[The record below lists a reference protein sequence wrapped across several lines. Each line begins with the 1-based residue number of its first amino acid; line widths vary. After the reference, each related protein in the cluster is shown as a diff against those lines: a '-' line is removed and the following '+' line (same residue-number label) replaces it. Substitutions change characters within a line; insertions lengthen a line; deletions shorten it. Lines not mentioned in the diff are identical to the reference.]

1 MLSKNWGA
9 QSYFFH
15 ILSGTKSGK
24 KMFLYG
30 YESVKLQKKKKKKNI
45 MRNRPSTTQT
55 LSMFVKV
62 LVYI

>member
-30 YESVKLQKKKKKKNI
+30 YESVKLQKKKKKKKHNAK
-45 MRNRPSTTQT
+45 QT
-55 LSMFVKV
+55 EYNTDSFNVC
-62 LVYI
+62 